1 MIWYYLVGFISG
13 AVGML
18 MFLGH
23 IGKRLEARRN
33 EVQREDRREKTGE
46 QN

>member
-33 EVQREDRREKTGE
+33 EVQREDRRENSGE

>member
-1 MIWYYLVGFISG
+1 MIFYFVAGFISG
-13 AVGML
+13 AVGMM

-33 EVQREDRREKTGE
+33 EVQRENRRENSGE

>member
-1 MIWYYLVGFISG
+1 MIFYFIAGFISG

-33 EVQREDRREKTGE
+33 EVQREDRRENSGE